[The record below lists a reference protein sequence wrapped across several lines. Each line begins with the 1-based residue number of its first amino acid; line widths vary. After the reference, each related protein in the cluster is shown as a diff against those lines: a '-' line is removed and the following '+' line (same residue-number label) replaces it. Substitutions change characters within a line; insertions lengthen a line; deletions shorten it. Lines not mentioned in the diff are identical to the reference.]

1 MEIYEIFHIEKIVFL
16 LKKNYACIIETDTQ
30 LGLISH
36 DANLLYELKKRPQ
49 IKKIV
54 TFVPNKNAVKTDHQ
68 LFLELTKK
76 FWPGALTLILD
87 GISYRMPDHE
97 QLLKILHKTGP
108 IFSTSANLH
117 GEEPF
122 NKVIDYQTV
131 SHFQNYGN
139 RLFLVNGCAKTRLP
153 STVFNVNNGIIS
165 RKGLLYHE
173 LIAFLKLMKIKY
185 VYQEK

>member
-76 FWPGALTLILD
+76 F
-87 GISYRMPDHE
+87 
-97 QLLKILHKTGP
+97 
-108 IFSTSANLH
+108 
-117 GEEPF
+117 
-122 NKVIDYQTV
+122 
-131 SHFQNYGN
+131 
-139 RLFLVNGCAKTRLP
+139 
-153 STVFNVNNGIIS
+153 
-165 RKGLLYHE
+165 
-173 LIAFLKLMKIKY
+173 
-185 VYQEK
+185 